1 MTRRQGLGPHSARE
15 VWALVMILLMAW
27 CGLAW
32 TMHGLAAL
40 PARQALALGLAG
52 GVAILAAGAA
62 CAWRWR
68 RR

>member
-1 MTRRQGLGPHSARE
+1 MTKRTGLSPQSARE
-15 VWALVMILLMAW
+15 VWALVLILLMAW
-27 CGLAW
+27 CGLVW

-40 PARQALALGLAG
+40 SAGQALAVGLAG